1 MTGMTGTTGCLG
13 CGRSV
18 TTTLIRLAALLF
30 LTLNPAAA
38 MARAALTLPYEVSD
52 LWATAVRFVR
62 VDRGYAI
69 REKDETAGYILFDYL
84 DGARSYRAALELVP
98 TTDTDG
104 RPSTQAV
111 VSIPDLPR
119 HYETALLDR
128 LATKAREERVIRGTA
143 PPVRRRPP
151 AGDPPEKDRDRDR
164 DKDKRPP
171 PPDGGLPRAPGAES
185 S

>member
-1 MTGMTGTTGCLG
+1 MNRWRPWID
-13 CGRSV
+13 GRAR
-18 TTTLIRLAALLF
+18 TATRYHLAALLL
-30 LTLNPAAA
+30 LTVAPATAL
-38 MARAALTLPYEVSD
+38 ARSTVILPYAAGD
-52 LWATAVRFVR
+52 LWPTAVRFVR
-62 VDRGYAI
+62 VDRGYSI

-84 DGARSYRAALELVP
+84 DGTRSYRAALELVP

-111 VSIPDLPR
+111 VSISDLPR

-128 LATKAREERVIRGTA
+128 LAARVREERGPP

-151 AGDPPEKDRDRDR
+151 VVDPSERDKDRDRD
-164 DKDKRPP
+164 KRQSPA
-171 PPDGGLPRAPGAES
+171 DAGLPRAPGAES